1 MCIINL
7 RKSNV
12 EKIVRS
18 LRNLRNDDK
27 PSDMILYDIFK
38 EVLREVLREV
48 QEMRKVLQ

>member
-1 MCIINL
+1 MINL

-12 EKIVRS
+12 EKIVMS

-27 PSDMILYDIFK
+27 PFYMMPYDISK
-38 EVLREVLREV
+38 EILREV

>member
-1 MCIINL
+1 MINL

-27 PSDMILYDIFK
+27 PSDMMPYDIFK
-38 EVLREVLREV
+38 EVLREV